1 MESTRSYRFF
11 NRGPST
17 VARLAFF
24 GILSMLVL
32 FIDARYK
39 TFETV
44 RGAIQFVVYPFQ
56 RLTTL
61 PGLAWDG
68 VNTYFTSNQQL
79 QLDNNQLQL
88 RQHTNAVQL
97 QQLQVLQL
105 ENQQL
110 RNLLNLRQ
118 QVNYPMQASEI
129 AYVEQD
135 FFKRKII
142 LDKGLTSNVQS
153 GQIVMDDIGIVGQ
166 ITHVYPLAS
175 EVTLITHKDHA
186 VPVQV
191 LRSGLR
197 AVVFGA
203 GNISELTLRYMPMN
217 ADIVVGDE
225 LVTSGIDGTYPAGI
239 RVAKVT
245 KVERDPAYPFARI
258 VAVPVAGIDKNR
270 QLLIAT
276 SAPPLAE
283 RPPEAAEK
291 SGKKAHSRSGR

>member
-17 VARLAFF
+17 AARLAFF
-24 GILSMLVL
+24 GFLSMLAL

-39 TFETV
+39 SFEPV
-44 RGAIQFVVYPFQ
+44 RSAIQFVVYPFQ

-61 PGLAWDG
+61 PGLAWEG
-68 VNTYFTSNQQL
+68 VDTYFTSNHQL

-88 RQHTNAVQL
+88 RQHTAAVQL

-110 RNLLNLRQ
+110 RKLLDLLQ
-118 QVNYPMQASEI
+118 QVSYPMQTSEI
-129 AYVEQD
+129 AYIEQD

-142 LDKGLTSNVQS
+142 LDKGLASNVQA
-153 GQIVMDDIGIVGQ
+153 GQIVMDDIGIIGQ

-175 EVTLITHKDHA
+175 EATLITHKDHA

-258 VAVPVAGIDKNR
+258 VATPAAGIDKNK
-270 QLLIAT
+270 QLLIVA
-276 SAPPLAE
+276 SPPRLTE
-283 RPPEAAEK
+283 RPIEPIEK
-291 SGKKAHSRSGR
+291 SNKKAHSRSGR